1 MMLIDLNKIN
11 MKRIIMIH
19 FVWVVLFAC
28 KTSPDKSFNLE
39 SRTFIYIGVI
49 HPSFES
55 LLPKDRIDL
64 IGQKFS
70 EQENLELLSASD
82 AAKFHDRFLSD
93 KSYNWNSAIC
103 WLPQI
108 SFYCVEKGKVVNYI
122 EVSLDCNRIQSTVEF
137 ERLESQDT
145 GGVYLHRG
153 LTHQFRLFIRTLLTT
168 YFDDKFAK
176 IPRYDDHTR

>member
-70 EQENLELLSASD
+70 EQENLKLLSESD
-82 AAKFHDRFLSD
+82 ANKFHDNFLSD
-93 KSYNWNSAIC
+93 NSYNWNSAIC
-103 WLPQI
+103 WLAQVC
-108 SFYCVEKGKVVNYI
+108 FFFVQDGKIVNYI